1 MICVNACNQL
11 ESLIFDAAFRKAA
24 GHPDY
29 EYVRQR
35 VLLQVDGV
43 VFNRLRNE
51 LTSALRWENQ

>member
-1 MICVNACNQL
+1 MTCVTAQL

-29 EYVRQR
+29 DYVTQR
-35 VLLQVDGV
+35 LLAVVENV
-43 VFNRLRNE
+43 VFNQLRNE